1 MGRYYLEMLCVKVD
15 IKNAE
20 KAKSVLIKK
29 GFVNHNYSMFKKG
42 EFFYIPI
49 SDENLDDF
57 LKLKYEI
64 VDVPE
69 KDLVFRDGLNDFATE
84 VKKILSSSELEH
96 LNCAFDVVGNIAIL
110 EIDNELV
117 SKEKEIAEV
126 LLLTNKKIKTVVKK
140 VGEHKG
146 EFRLQDYKYLTGVE
160 NFEVISKENGVVL
173 KLDIRKT
180 YYSIRSSG
188 ERLRVCSQIKKGEKV
203 LVMFSGVGIYGFVFS
218 KHSQAS
224 KIVEVEI
231 NPDACKYAN
240 ESLKLNKS
248 IKNVSLY
255 CRDVREF
262 FKDSHLVFDRVVM
275 PLPKT
280 AGDFLDV
287 AAKLVSKGGIIN
299 FYFFDSLDV
308 ISDNSK
314 IKDLFSKHFNK
325 FKILRVV
332 KAGQQSPRVYRL
344 CADIEIL

>member
-1 MGRYYLEMLCVKVD
+1 MDCVKVN

-20 KAKSVLIKK
+20 KAKSELIKK
-29 GFVNHNYSMFKKG
+29 SFVNHNYAMLKKK
-42 EFFYIPI
+42 EFFYIPVL
-49 SDENLDDF
+49 DGNLDDV

-64 VDVPE
+64 VNVSEEDM
-69 KDLVFRDGLNDFATE
+69 VFQGRLNDFATE
-84 VKKILSSSELEH
+84 VKKILSNFELKH
-96 LNCAFDVVGNIAIL
+96 LNCAFDVVGDIAIL
-110 EIDNELV
+110 EIDNELENR
-117 SKEKEIAEV
+117 EKEIAEV

-146 EFRLQDYKYLTGVE
+146 EFRLQDFKYLAGVE
-160 NFEVISKENGVVL
+160 NFEVNSKENGINL

-188 ERLRVCSQIKKGEKV
+188 ERLRVCSQIKKDEKV

-218 KHSQAS
+218 KHSPAS
-224 KIVEVEI
+224 KIIEVEI

-255 CRDVREF
+255 CGDVREF
-262 FKDSHLVFDRVVM
+262 FKESNDKFDRIVM

-280 AGDFLDV
+280 SSDFLDV
-287 AAKLVSKGGIIN
+287 AAKLISKEGIIN

-308 ISDNSK
+308 VLDNSK
-314 IKDLFSKHFNK
+314 IKGLFSKYFSK
-325 FKILRVV
+325 FKILRIV
-332 KAGQQSPRVYRL
+332 KAGQQSPRIYRL
-344 CADIEIL
+344 CADIEIF